1 MEIRLEQ
8 VSKQIR
14 GTEILADIT
23 MELKSGVIYGFQGI
37 NGSGKT
43 MLMRVIAGLIR
54 PTKGC
59 VKIDGKELGRELD
72 FPEGTGLL
80 LENPAFPGYYT
91 GKRNLQLLAGIRG
104 EAGDEKIEETMQR
117 IGLDPGDKRKYR
129 KYSLGMKQKLGI
141 AAAVME
147 SPRLLILDEP
157 FNALDEESVGR
168 ARQIIREEKERGAL
182 IILACHERAMLEDLV
197 DEIFILENGRLKGR
211 EGNTV

>member
-14 GTEILADIT
+14 GTEILSDIT
-23 MELKSGVIYGFQGI
+23 MELKSGAIYGFQGI

-72 FPEGTGLL
+72 FPKGTGLL

-104 EAGDEKIEETMQR
+104 EQEK
-117 IGLDPGDKRKYR
+117 KK
-129 KYSLGMKQKLGI
+129 
-141 AAAVME
+141 
-147 SPRLLILDEP
+147 
-157 FNALDEESVGR
+157 
-168 ARQIIREEKERGAL
+168 
-182 IILACHERAMLEDLV
+182 
-197 DEIFILENGRLKGR
+197 
-211 EGNTV
+211 

>member
-1 MEIRLEQ
+1 
-8 VSKQIR
+8 
-14 GTEILADIT
+14 
-23 MELKSGVIYGFQGI
+23 
-37 NGSGKT
+37 
-43 MLMRVIAGLIR
+43 
-54 PTKGC
+54 
-59 VKIDGKELGRELD
+59 
-72 FPEGTGLL
+72 
-80 LENPAFPGYYT
+80 
-91 GKRNLQLLAGIRG
+91 
-104 EAGDEKIEETMQR
+104 MQR
-117 IGLDPGDKRKYR
+117 IGLDPKDKRKYR

>member
-14 GTEILADIT
+14 GTEILLDIT

-80 LENPAFPGYYT
+80 WRTRHFPGIIQE
-91 GKRNLQLLAGIRG
+91 KRIFSFWQESG
-104 EAGDEKIEETMQR
+104 EKQEK
-117 IGLDPGDKRKYR
+117 KK
-129 KYSLGMKQKLGI
+129 
-141 AAAVME
+141 
-147 SPRLLILDEP
+147 
-157 FNALDEESVGR
+157 
-168 ARQIIREEKERGAL
+168 
-182 IILACHERAMLEDLV
+182 
-197 DEIFILENGRLKGR
+197 
-211 EGNTV
+211 

>member
-1 MEIRLEQ
+1 
-8 VSKQIR
+8 
-14 GTEILADIT
+14 
-23 MELKSGVIYGFQGI
+23 
-37 NGSGKT
+37 

-59 VKIDGKELGRELD
+59 AKIDGKELGRELD

-91 GKRNLQLLAGIRG
+91 GKKNLQLLAGIRG

-182 IILACHERAMLEDLV
+182 IIMACH
-197 DEIFILENGRLKGR
+197 
-211 EGNTV
+211 